1 LLDGVSMRGAKG
13 VIISITGGED
23 MRLMEVDEAASH
35 IKELVDPDANIIW
48 GSAFNNDLQGKI
60 RVSVVATGIDA
71 EAVTMAPPQPAK
83 VFAFPGAARM
93 AEGPKAKKM
102 ALELDAAAEESADTA
117 GTEPQAEAGPEALDL
132 AEPAADELTLEE
144 PMAEEAGDE
153 LLLDTGAML
162 GEEEGGESFIEEGDL
177 LASGPESSAPGTR
190 SWIGGDEAPAAP
202 KAGRDGG
209 TLFERMSNIARGA
222 AKAQV
227 EEEEAPAPGRR
238 RDPLDIPR
246 FLGRQNN
253 Q

>member
-1 LLDGVSMRGAKG
+1 MRGARG

-48 GSAFNNDLQGKI
+48 GSAFNNDLEGKI

-71 EAVTMAPPQPAK
+71 DAVVQAPPQPAK
-83 VFAFPGAARM
+83 VFAFPGAARN
-93 AEGPKAKKM
+93 
-102 ALELDAAAEESADTA
+102 AAAEAPKMTL
-117 GTEPQAEAGPEALDL
+117 TPPEPQVMPLNEASDL
-132 AEPAADELTLEE
+132 AAPATAAEMAAADAEMDELTLST
-144 PMAEEAGDE
+144 PAGEAGDE
-153 LLLDTGAML
+153 LLLDTGML
-162 GEEEGGESFIEEGDL
+162 DEEETRDGFTEDDFAG
-177 LASGPESSAPGTR
+177 GPEASAPGTR
-190 SWIGGDEAPAAP
+190 SWIGGEEAAEAKAPA
-202 KAGRDGG
+202 REGG

-227 EEEEAPAPGRR
+227 EEEPAPQRIR